1 MRKLNPKTKLYKF
14 LEENNYLK
22 GDLSLFNEGKK
33 QYRKLYKREHQREQR
48 QLYKAIRF
56 WNSKEEYRLIKDQ
69 AHLHKLPVSRFAKD
83 AVNNYI
89 NGTIILPDI
98 RTLAK
103 IKQLLHLVNSG
114 FQDKQSLLLTSER
127 EMLIEQIKLTNQL
140 LEKVFYI
147 PRIIRSKVTNSATL
161 EEGVRELYQLILD
174 QTNNDNKGFTEKIPS
189 KPEKFNSVHFE

>member
-1 MRKLNPKTKLYKF
+1 MRKLNPKTKLYQY
-14 LEENNYLK
+14 LDENGFLK
-22 GDLSLFNEGKK
+22 GDLDLFIQGKK

-69 AHLHKLPVSRFAKD
+69 ANLHKLPVSRFAKD
-83 AVNNYI
+83 ALLNYI

-127 EMLIEQIKLTNQL
+127 EMLFEQIKLSNQL

-161 EEGVRELYQLILD
+161 EEGVRELYQLIQS
-174 QTNNDNKGFTEKIPS
+174 QTNNDFKNSS
-189 KPEKFNSVHFE
+189 KEIHFKPKSGD